1 MVADPKPTIALQI
14 LSAIVIAGCVFLFSV
29 GLSALTVTW
38 DPCSGLICAFFYMP
52 FSAVTGIQ
60 QYRGTF
66 WRNPKAAFF
75 AAICLFFLGGLL
87 LLIVFTTIV
96 ETLLGDELHISLML
110 DFLWPLLAIGAL
122 SGVVGWANLRWSR
135 RLTVAG
141 ASNFQRRGQFTL
153 WDLLAGV
160 TIIAVMTASVTF
172 LVGQTKSQYAENVP
186 REEAPIGLPM
196 NTRDVS
202 FCQGMRGTIAYE
214 FTIDEAGFK
223 DWINTEIAPRNPKAT
238 LNSITNTFRI
248 TRYNS
253 LSSELNGPDSITI
266 TNGLSFQW
274 TEGDR
279 GIHAAFDRTTNRA
292 YYFAHFH

>member
-1 MVADPKPTIALQI
+1 MSADPKPTIALQI
-14 LSAIVIAGCVFLFSV
+14 LSAIAIAGCVFTFSI
-29 GLSALTVTW
+29 GISAFTVTW
-38 DPCSGLICAFFYMP
+38 DPCSGLLSGIVFAP
-52 FSAVTGIQ
+52 LPAALGIQ

-66 WRNPKAAFF
+66 WRNRKAAYF
-75 AAICLFFLGGLL
+75 AAIGFFIVGGLL
-87 LLIVFTTIV
+87 WLMFVTTIA
-96 ETLLGDELHISLML
+96 ETLLSDEGQMWLML
-110 DFLWPLLAIGAL
+110 DFLWPLLVIGTLA
-122 SGVVGWANLRWSR
+122 GVVGWANLRWSR

-141 ASNFQRRGQFTL
+141 ASHLQRRGQFTL

-160 TIIAVMTASVTF
+160 TILAVMTASVTF
-172 LVGQTKSQYAENVP
+172 LVGQTNSQYAENVS
-186 REEAPIGLPM
+186 REEAPIGLPR
-196 NTRDVS
+196 NARDVS

-223 DWINTEIAPRNPKAT
+223 DWINTEIAPRNPKVT